1 MSKIGKISIS
11 IPKDVNVVFNN
22 GVIDIKGPRGNKK
35 LNLDQNIF
43 DLKINEN
50 KDISIIPKNVN
61 KDTKRLWGMNR
72 SLINNAVIGV
82 KTGFE
87 KTLELVGVGYR
98 AAVKGTMLNLQLGY
112 SHDINFEIPKDIKI
126 TIEKQTTIKVSG
138 HDKQQVGVVT
148 TKIKSFRAPEPYKGK
163 GIRIKGEYVLRKE
176 GKKK

>member
-1 MSKIGKISIS
+1 MTRVAKRPITLSK
-11 IPKDVNVVFNN
+11 
-22 GVIDIKGPRGNKK
+22 GVEIDLKADTITLKGPNGSLSLLLNKEIQVSQNES
-35 LNLDQNIF
+35 NL
-43 DLKINEN
+43 LV
-50 KDISIIPKNVN
+50 S
-61 KDTKRLWGMNR
+61 TR
-72 SLINNAVIGV
+72 SGSRFSRAMAGTTRALINNMATGV
-82 KTGFE
+82 TNGFE
-87 KTLELVGVGYR
+87 RKLELVGVGYR